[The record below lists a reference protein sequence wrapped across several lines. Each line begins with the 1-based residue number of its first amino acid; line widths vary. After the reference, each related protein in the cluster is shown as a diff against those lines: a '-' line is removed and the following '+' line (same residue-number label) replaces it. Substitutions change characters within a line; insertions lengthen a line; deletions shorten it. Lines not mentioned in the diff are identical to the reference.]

1 MMEREWEKIKPP
13 EDDDDDDE
21 EEEEEW
27 EALLQRCWVTQM
39 AEWRNVRWD
48 RSSDTNCHFFARTI
62 NQELTDTKSQI
73 YSWNGEILCSK
84 LLSLLSIGYQFNLR
98 QVLSILSRVSKG
110 CMDNPLTIQR

>member
-39 AEWRNVRWD
+39 AEWRNMRWD

-73 YSWNGEILCSK
+73 YSWNG
-84 LLSLLSIGYQFNLR
+84 
-98 QVLSILSRVSKG
+98 
-110 CMDNPLTIQR
+110 